1 MGSYHSDHR
10 LHLGLDH
17 TALGWR
23 QMGSCPVSDRNM
35 FNTETF
41 QAHQCRQCNVKDM
54 YQSNHLKMCGSSPPS
69 TWTLRHCLELYTT
82 DCFIQNL
89 SMLVF
94 KIFLKE
100 ICYLFVQSRLPLNRT
115 LNHTYKTKGALS
127 TDIIPIIVTA
137 GRPVHASTLPT
148 VLCINKH
155 CIGVEKVF
163 LTHPIIRDPIIVII
177 IITSIPNSIFVIVL
191 LPRVG
196 KARAVVLKDWI

>member
-1 MGSYHSDHR
+1 
-10 LHLGLDH
+10 
-17 TALGWR
+17 
-23 QMGSCPVSDRNM
+23 
-35 FNTETF
+35 
-41 QAHQCRQCNVKDM
+41 
-54 YQSNHLKMCGSSPPS
+54 
-69 TWTLRHCLELYTT
+69 
-82 DCFIQNL
+82 
-89 SMLVF
+89 MLVF
-94 KIFLKE
+94 KIFLEE

-196 KARAVVLKDWI
+196 KARAVVLKD